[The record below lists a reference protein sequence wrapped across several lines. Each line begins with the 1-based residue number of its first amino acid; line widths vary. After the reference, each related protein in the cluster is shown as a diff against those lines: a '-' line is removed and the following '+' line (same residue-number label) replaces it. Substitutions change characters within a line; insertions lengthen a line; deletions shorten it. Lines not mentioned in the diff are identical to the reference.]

1 MLKLS
6 ERLISKENKSV
17 ESNGYYE
24 RVPIRVG
31 EFTLN
36 ENSENKLV
44 FETTAQEFCNS
55 GPKIILKITN
65 GDSGWSVQRKQG
77 TSMDMLV
84 PSVDLT
90 TDKLERRRAFWHTAQ
105 YMGGKELSHKERFS
119 TIHQGY
125 NNEIDLF
132 RDDAFFK
139 QGTART
145 TDPFEQFLKS
155 KLIVLFSFSIRYLF
169 YQ

>member
-1 MLKLS
+1 M
-6 ERLISKENKSV
+6 ISKENKSV

-84 PSVDLT
+84 PSVNLT
-90 TDKLERRRAFWHTAQ
+90 TDKLERRRAFWHAAQ
-105 YMGGKELSHKERFS
+105 YMVAKSYHIKKGFQRFIKDITMKSICLETMLSLSKELQEQLTRS
-119 TIHQGY
+119 
-125 NNEIDLF
+125 NN
-132 RDDAFFK
+132 
-139 QGTART
+139 
-145 TDPFEQFLKS
+145 S
-155 KLIVLFSFSIRYLF
+155 
-169 YQ
+169 